1 MRLAALRADATGA
14 SRARSIAGL
23 AVVGAGTLIGPLDSA
38 VNIAFPDIT
47 RSFGLP
53 LQDIQWVVICYVLTY
68 SSLLLAFG
76 KLGDLFG
83 YRIVFIGG
91 LAISALALALCSV
104 AWRFEALLI
113 FRSAQGIGT
122 ALVIACGPALATS
135 LFEERLRPRILGLYV
150 TMFAVGQAIG
160 PSLGGLLVDAWGWPA
175 VFWFRCPIALAAL
188 LLSLTIPPGRQL
200 PSRGSFDV
208 AGALLIALSLAASLL
223 ALNRLQAVADDP
235 LTLVLLCVVAA
246 AAFAALAYRQT
257 RVRDPIFRI
266 GLFRDPDFALLN
278 LANCLVNLVG
288 FSVMLLVP
296 YYLDR
301 IAGYPAWMA
310 GLVLAASPVGMM
322 LTGSAGGWAIGRLP
336 AGLLGV
342 GGCILVGGGTY
353 LIGQWAQGASVWVM
367 LATLLLAGGGL
378 GLFQVFYLDVVAA
391 TLPPEERGVAGS
403 LGMLT
408 RTIGVVLGATG
419 LTLLLRMTAVLYAA
433 VNPDELAV
441 FLAAFQATFTIA
453 GGGLL
458 GALALSALRYRMWF
472 PPQEPAR

>member
-1 MRLAALRADATGA
+1 LRLTVLRADAGHS

-47 RSFGLP
+47 RSFALP

-91 LAISALALALCSV
+91 LAISTVALALCSI
-104 AWRFEALLI
+104 AWRFEALLV

-135 LFEERLRPRILGLYV
+135 LFEERLRPRILGFYV
-150 TMFAVGQAIG
+150 TMFAVGQALG

-188 LLSLTIPPGRQL
+188 LLSLTIPSGRQL
-200 PSRGSFDV
+200 PSSGSFDV

-223 ALNRLQAVADDP
+223 ALNRLQALGDDP
-235 LTLVLLCVVAA
+235 LTLALLCVVAIA
-246 AAFAALAYRQT
+246 ALAALAYRQP
-257 RVRDPIFRI
+257 RVRDPIFRL

-310 GLVLAASPVGMM
+310 GLVLAASPLGMM
-322 LTGSAGGWAIGRLP
+322 LTGSAGGWAIGRVP
-336 AGLLGV
+336 AGLLGI
-342 GGCILVGGGTY
+342 GGCLLVGGGTY
-353 LIGQWAQGASVWVM
+353 LIGEWAQDASVGAM
-367 LATLLLAGGGL
+367 LLTLLLAGGGL

-391 TLPPEERGVAGS
+391 TLPREERGVAGS

-408 RTIGVVLGATG
+408 RTVGVVLGATG
-419 LTLLLRMTAVLYAA
+419 LTLLLRTFEQHYASLD
-433 VNPDELAV
+433 PDALSA

-458 GALALSALRYRMWF
+458 GVLALSALRYRMWF
-472 PPQEPAR
+472 PPGAPPR